1 MPNPLFCIQ
10 CDLVT
15 YTPYNGTAY
24 IGFNGIFYYVCKK
37 CKKGMNDAKIYRLM
51 EEKTREYNIK
61 CYERDQ
67 LKKIEEK

>member
-1 MPNPLFCIQ
+1 
-10 CDLVT
+10 
-15 YTPYNGTAY
+15 
-24 IGFNGIFYYVCKK
+24 
-37 CKKGMNDAKIYRLM
+37 MNDAKIYRLM